1 MGEFEIMT
9 NQEMEILR
17 GITIII
23 GVLLTWLLLI
33 TIAVIPAIYEALVLK
48 RTRKKQEAERVTED
62 HAYDAVRYGLTIEQT
77 LPKGMELIPVDE
89 KTGKWLTDKVTEM
102 AKDKMTLGHE
112 WHTLDRMIP
121 CGMQVD
127 VRDKRNNIYAN
138 VILES
143 RKPEKWSP
151 DFVKYKRIIEWRY
164 ALKPKK

>member
-1 MGEFEIMT
+1 MGEFEIMA

-23 GVLLTWLLLI
+23 GILLTWLFLI

-48 RTRKKQEAERVTED
+48 RTRKKQEAER
-62 HAYDAVRYGLTIEQT
+62 LTVDLSPYHNYLANLNAHEIKQ
-77 LPKGMELIPVDE
+77 VDE
-89 KTGKWLTDKVTEM
+89 KTAKRLTKKVTEL
-102 AKDKMTLGHE
+102 AKDKMTLSHE
-112 WHTLDRMIP
+112 WHALDRMIP

-127 VRDKRNNIYAN
+127 VRDKRNNVYAN